1 MDIKTKIEELV
12 KKITSDKDIM
22 AKFTKNPVK
31 TVEDLLGVDLPD
43 EQIKQL
49 VNGVKAKIDL
59 KKIGDMVDGVNDGKF
74 DLGDAAEKLGS
85 LLGKK

>member
-1 MDIKTKIEELV
+1 MDIKAKVEELV
-12 KKITSDKDIM
+12 KKVTSDKDIM
-22 AKFTKNPVK
+22 AKFAKNPVK

-74 DLGDAAEKLGS
+74 DLGDAAEKLGG

>member
-1 MDIKTKIEELV
+1 MDIKAKGEELF
-12 KKITSDKDIM
+12 KKITSDKDILT
-22 AKFTKNPVK
+22 KFTKNPVK

-49 VNGVKAKIDL
+49 VSGIKAKIDL

-74 DLGDAAEKLGS
+74 DLGDAAEKLSGMF
-85 LLGKK
+85 GKK